1 MQQKIMTS
9 NLTQS
14 ISPEGKS
21 FLFPSKDKR
30 PFVEL
35 VLEMDS
41 EKNVLMY
48 LEVKSDD
55 GYLQIVDKSK
65 QFLKGFYSSF
75 GLELLSTID
84 FIAQH
89 QATNDSVL
97 ITEELENWS
106 NRKKTL
112 FSNPKFITLAL
123 NRLENSRLILQPEW
137 RSDNVKK

>member
-1 MQQKIMTS
+1 MTS